1 MSFSQGSAGELA
13 MSALLYVLQDP
24 DLAGGFMGTTGLRPE
39 DLRQLA
45 GQPELAIH
53 VLDYLLEDDARVIDA
68 AETLQVRAADF
79 LAARTALAGPGSFGW
94 EAE

>member
-1 MSFSQGSAGELA
+1 MSFSQESAGELA
-13 MSALLYVLQDP
+13 ISALLYVLQDP

-53 VLDYLLEDDARVIDA
+53 ILDYLLEDDARVIDA
-68 AETLQVRAADF
+68 AEALHVRAADF